1 MTPDVLRTKV
11 ERLVNMPAA
20 PASIDRL
27 SGILA
32 SRSMSAIEVGE
43 AIGEDQVLA
52 AKALKLANSGFYGYR
67 GSITTLTQATV
78 ILGFSVVKTLVLT
91 SAVLDVIDMMKNALD
106 GLWEHSLATARAAS
120 LLAERVGC
128 MNPEE
133 VAVAGLMHDI
143 GKVIIA
149 HVCPAEYA
157 SIRDAV
163 DTRRMLIHD
172 AEREVLGVGHPE
184 VATWLVRRWA
194 LPSRLIYP
202 ITYHHAFH
210 PSREFAQCT
219 AVVHVADVIARA
231 KGIGCPGDS
240 LLPSINRGAWAVLGI
255 EMDDIEDIC
264 LQLDVEFREEA
275 AA

>member
-11 ERLVNMPAA
+11 ERLVNIPAA

-27 SGILA
+27 SGILS

-43 AIGEDQVLA
+43 AIGEDQVLT
-52 AKALKLANSGFYGYR
+52 AKALKIANSGFYGYR

-78 ILGFSVVKTLVLT
+78 VLGFNVVKTLVLT
-91 SAVLDVIDMMKNALD
+91 ASALDVIDMMKTALD
-106 GLWEHSLATARAAS
+106 GLWEHSLATARASA
-120 LLAERVGC
+120 LLADRIGC

-133 VAVAGLMHDI
+133 VAVAGLLHDL
-143 GKVIIA
+143 GKVVIA

-157 SIRDAV
+157 AIREMVTSGGALV
-163 DTRRMLIHD
+163 HE
-172 AEREVLGVGHPE
+172 AEHEILGVGHPE
-184 VATWLVRRWA
+184 VATWLVRKWS
-194 LPSRLIYP
+194 LPSRLVYP

-210 PSREFAQCT
+210 PSREFADCT

-231 KGIGCPGDS
+231 KAIGNPGDRR
-240 LLPSINRGAWAVLGI
+240 LPAIDRGAWAVLGI
-255 EMDDIEDIC
+255 DMDDVEDIC
-264 LQLDVEFREEA
+264 LQLDVEFSEEA